1 MSATFTPEIFTQ
13 PFSKI
18 SRTSVYETMY
28 EGVSKY
34 FGVFPHNGGECV
46 RVCVC
51 VRAGE
56 FVHSADLYA
65 AFHSLPAIMNM
76 LGYIKNSYQHKKMP
90 NFLF

>member
-51 VRAGE
+51 VLA
-56 FVHSADLYA
+56 
-65 AFHSLPAIMNM
+65 SLSILLTCM
-76 LGYIKNSYQHKKMP
+76 LLSTH
-90 NFLF
+90 FLLL